1 MANKGQSKRKD
12 KDRVVLR
19 TGESQRKN
27 GSYQYRWTDP
37 NGNRHYIYAKTLEEL
52 REKEAQVAN
61 DQFEGIKAEARYVT
75 VNEMF
80 DLWCQLKRGLK
91 NNTFENYKYMYNT
104 FVRPSFGKL
113 RLSTLKKSD
122 VKRFYNSLAD
132 EQFLQASTI
141 DNIHTV
147 LHQVLNMAVDD

>member
-1 MANKGQSKRKD
+1 M
-12 KDRVVLR
+12 
-19 TGESQRKN
+19 
-27 GSYQYRWTDP
+27 
-37 NGNRHYIYAKTLEEL
+37 TL
-52 REKEAQVAN
+52 
-61 DQFEGIKAEARYVT
+61 
-75 VNEMF
+75 NEMF

-132 EQFLQASTI
+132 EQFLQTSTI

-147 LHQVLNMAVDD
+147 LHQVLNMAVDDNYIRNNPSDNVLDFLSSRHCEKWCTLAWQFLKTTRISP